1 MAVEGEYVPSG
12 EGKRKARI
20 CVIETY
26 GKAKVER
33 TAFEY

>member
-12 EGKRKARI
+12 EGKRKTPI
-20 CVIETY
+20 CVIEAY

-33 TAFEY
+33 TTSE